1 MSDAQRNRT
10 RAADG
15 IAEHLE
21 TVERLAALADRVD
34 QAGRR
39 LVDCLKSGG
48 KVLWMGNGGSA
59 ADAQHM
65 ATELVGRFMR
75 ERRGLPSIAL
85 TTDTSGLTAIG
96 NDYGYERIFERQI
109 EALGRPEDVVIA
121 ISTSGNS
128 ENVLRGVARAKEIG
142 AYTIGLTGKD
152 GGKLGPA
159 VDLEIRVPS
168 DYTPRIQE
176 CHLLVEH
183 LICGIVD
190 EAFAEE

>member
-1 MSDAQRNRT
+1 MSDAQRDRR

-21 TVERLAALADRVD
+21 TVERLAAIADRVE

-39 LVDCLKSGG
+39 LVDCLKGGG

-85 TTDTSGLTAIG
+85 TTDSSALTAIG
-96 NDYGYERIFERQI
+96 NDYGYDRIFERQI
-109 EALGRPEDVVIA
+109 EALCRPEDLVMA
-121 ISTSGNS
+121 LSTSGRS
-128 ENVLRGVARAKEIG
+128 ENVLRGVLRAKEIG
-142 AYTIGLTGKD
+142 AFTIGLTGKD
-152 GGKLGPA
+152 GGRLGPA
-159 VDLEIRVPS
+159 VDLEIRAPS
-168 DYTPRIQE
+168 DSTPRIQE

-183 LICGIVD
+183 LLCEAVD
-190 EAFAEE
+190 EAFA